1 MSATNTKS
9 TPLSQLGSQAE
20 PSLEI
25 EEDEELVKDILNQI
39 NTSSKSVANVEPS
52 YNTMPSY
59 IPPKQAP
66 PQMQIPSFEN
76 AVVTQLGSEMK
87 SSNSNNSWFNNHYN
101 EFKDAAFIITA
112 VSIVHYIPTNKLLES
127 FLGGRTI
134 SPMHKVISRAILTA
148 GIAFMLKRSFS

>member
-39 NTSSKSVANVEPS
+39 NTSSKSVTNVEPS
-52 YNTMPSY
+52 YNTISY
-59 IPPKQAP
+59 IQPKQTP
-66 PQMQIPSFEN
+66 PPMQIPSFEN
-76 AVVTQLGSEMK
+76 AVLTQLGSELK

-101 EFKDAAFIITA
+101 ELKDAAFIITA

-148 GIAFMLKRSFS
+148 GIALMLKRSFS